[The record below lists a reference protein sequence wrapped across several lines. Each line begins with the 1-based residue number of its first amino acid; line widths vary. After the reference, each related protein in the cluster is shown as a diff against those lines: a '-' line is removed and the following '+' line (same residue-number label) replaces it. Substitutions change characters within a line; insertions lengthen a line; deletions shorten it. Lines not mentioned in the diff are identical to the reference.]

1 MSYHNILSLFS
12 SLQININILYTKTW
26 YRLQVWV
33 HESHTWKSI
42 IYLHWRKGYTL
53 FFPTKKVLPDIIR
66 IILSKKKKKLEKY
79 TLENISRLICLINE
93 MQNLTQSIQQWI
105 DWKMKIK
112 FLFVSNCLEVNFCIL
127 PIVLNNN
134 VNQRRPNYLSRE
146 RIPKFFLEKGQF

>member
-66 IILSKKKKKLEKY
+66 IILSKKKKTWKVYSWKYKQANLSNKWNAKFDTKY
-79 TLENISRLICLINE
+79 TTVDRLKNK
-93 MQNLTQSIQQWI
+93 
-105 DWKMKIK
+105 D
-112 FLFVSNCLEVNFCIL
+112 
-127 PIVLNNN
+127 
-134 VNQRRPNYLSRE
+134 
-146 RIPKFFLEKGQF
+146 